1 MLNDDQHDSRIPPA
15 RIRLNPCPRD
25 GSCEIPRPS
34 AGAHEF
40 RGRLC
45 SAPREFNGTAE
56 SPCLRPALRV
66 KGLSER
72 SNALIGQFE
81 LEKFRNVKCGVL
93 SSGEQTR
100 VALAKAMLKAFRCP
114 MSTTKLLLGV
124 VPRRGDS

>member
-1 MLNDDQHDSRIPPA
+1 
-15 RIRLNPCPRD
+15 
-25 GSCEIPRPS
+25 
-34 AGAHEF
+34 
-40 RGRLC
+40 
-45 SAPREFNGTAE
+45 
-56 SPCLRPALRV
+56 
-66 KGLSER
+66 LSER